1 MKQMAS
7 PLLALLVIGGLV
19 VLYLSSQ
26 GTIKLPSL
34 IPLPPAFSQPLPLS
48 SLSIPTVAN
57 PSPFTT
63 VQISSIT
70 TAPPAVMPTSS
81 SSSIPSA
88 MTIYDSE
95 TLSLPPSVR
104 GVIIFLP
111 DEAHEATPNMRIGPK
126 NGEFLPINVVAN
138 AGTSVAILN
147 GDAGHIH
154 SVSVGGKGGGAST
167 PYTGTALFPSLTPG
181 SYEVVAS
188 GVMRHGKVMISQN
201 PANGDIT
208 VGLIYVPTPL
218 VSQFKSA
225 FSQAGFSVLSE
236 HNYSKRVG
244 RINENTVLVYS
255 TTQDIQAAIQKL
267 PAIEKMNT
275 YK

>member
-1 MKQMAS
+1 MAS
-7 PLLALLVIGGLV
+7 PLLALLVIGGLA
-19 VLYLSSQ
+19 VLYLSFQ
-26 GTIKLPSL
+26 GIIKLPSL
-34 IPLPPAFSQPLPLS
+34 SPVPPAFSQPLILS
-48 SLSIPTVAN
+48 SLSIPITAN
-57 PSPFTT
+57 PSPSTT
-63 VQISSIT
+63 SVQISSIT
-70 TAPPAVMPTSS
+70 IAPLAIMPTS

-111 DEAHEATPNMRIGPK
+111 NEAHEATPNMRMGPK

-154 SVSVGGKGGGAST
+154 SVSVGGKEGGAST

-188 GVMRHGKVMISQN
+188 GVVRHGKVMISQN
-201 PANGDIT
+201 PASGNIT

-244 RINENTVLVYS
+244 RITENTVLVYS